1 MKKSSKGNVSK
12 IAIAAAMVSALA
24 VAARADDTN
33 AFGSLRIGSGPDGKV
48 YQLLV
53 QDMRSVCGNQVQITN
68 VPSVGGIPNLMKLS
82 ANEVD
87 LGIVQLDTLLAL
99 GKDGD
104 ENIQNFQA
112 VMPLHTNL
120 LHIVSLR
127 TGYTVGEISDSILPW
142 NKKDTREIR
151 RVDKFSELKGLT
163 VATVGSTILLGQR
176 LNTMLGYG
184 MRLVKAENDD
194 EAVKWLREGRVHAYF
209 TDGGWPLP
217 SVARYKSDSGL
228 QVVSFDLP
236 APDQYLI
243 VKRNYE
249 NLGAFKIQFLGSPN
263 LLVTRPFKPN
273 GEIGRKVASLQ
284 SCLIKNLENL
294 QEGRYQAAWK
304 EIKNPTNTLGITRFP
319 GTKIER

>member
-1 MKKSSKGNVSK
+1 MKRSRNNSVFKVTFATAIVSAFAAT
-12 IAIAAAMVSALA
+12 AIAEETSSS
-24 VAARADDTN
+24 
-33 AFGSLRIGSGPDGKV
+33 GSLRIGSGPDGKV

-68 VPSVGGIPNLMKLS
+68 VQSVGGIPNLMKLS

-127 TGYTVGEISDSILPW
+127 SGYSVGELTDSLLPW
-142 NKKDTREIR
+142 NRKDTREIR
-151 RVDKFSELKGLT
+151 RVDKFSDLKGLT
-163 VATVGSTILLGQR
+163 VAAVGSTILLGQR

-184 MRLVKAENDD
+184 MKLVKAENDD
-194 EAVKWLREGRVHAYF
+194 EAVKWLKEGRVYAYF

-217 SVARYKSDSGL
+217 SIARYKSDSGL
-228 QVVSFDLP
+228 QMVSFDLP
-236 APDQYLI
+236 APDQFLI

-249 NLGAFKIQFLGSPN
+249 NLGAFKIHFLGSPN

-273 GEIGRKVASLQ
+273 GEFGRKVVTLQ
-284 SCLIKNLENL
+284 NCLIKNLENL
-294 QEGRYQAAWK
+294 QEGRYHAAWK
-304 EIKNPTNTLGITRFP
+304 EVKNPMDTLGIPRFP
-319 GTKIER
+319 GAKIER